1 MAVGIE
7 EVVESELHMISHT
20 TQPVPDKFR
29 TIVDGL
35 GQVPTLPAIV
45 ARALEILNH
54 PSSSAEAAAR
64 LISQDLALS
73 AKVLRLANSAFYG
86 IPRSISSIDQAIVIL
101 GFQTVRSL
109 VMSASVL
116 KILGKSAK
124 GALDRRMVWRH
135 SVAAA
140 LASRVVVRKVGRRLG
155 LDIEAAF
162 MATLLHKIGVLIL
175 DGADHAEYQ
184 QILLEAAEE
193 NALPIPLLE
202 RKHLQIDH
210 AALGGM
216 LAERWGLPEELR
228 DPIAH
233 HLSPATAPT
242 QGELAAVVQ
251 LSSHMAETVGF
262 GAFEGL
268 VQWQLDPNIFTIL
281 QLEFEAIPELLAKLN
296 AEIEKAEG
304 FFALIESSVGA

>member
-1 MAVGIE
+1 MATHI
-7 EVVESELHMISHT
+7 L
-20 TQPVPDKFR
+20 PAVPDKFR
-29 TIVDGL
+29 SIIDGL

-45 ARALEILNH
+45 ARALEILNQ
-54 PSSSAEAAAR
+54 PNASAESAAR
-64 LISQDLALS
+64 LIGQDLALS

-86 IPRSISSIDQAIVIL
+86 IPRSIASVDQAIVIL

-116 KILGKSAK
+116 KILGKGGKSS
-124 GALDRRMVWRH
+124 LDRKMVWRH
-135 SVAAA
+135 SVATA
-140 LASRVVVRKVGRRLG
+140 LASRIVVRKVGRRLG

-162 MATLLHKIGVLIL
+162 MASLLHKIGVLIL
-175 DGADHAEYQ
+175 DGAEHAEYNM
-184 QILLEAAEE
+184 ILEEAALED
-193 NALPIPLLE
+193 AQPLPLLE

-216 LAERWGLPEELR
+216 LAEKWGLPEELR

-251 LSSHMAETVGF
+251 LSSYLAESVGF
-262 GAFEGL
+262 
-268 VQWQLDPNIFTIL
+268 
-281 QLEFEAIPELLAKLN
+281 
-296 AEIEKAEG
+296 
-304 FFALIESSVGA
+304 

>member
-1 MAVGIE
+1 MIALTMATHSTHAI
-7 EVVESELHMISHT
+7 
-20 TQPVPDKFR
+20 PDKFR
-29 TIVDGL
+29 SIVDGL

-45 ARALEILNH
+45 ARALEILNQ
-54 PSSSAEAAAR
+54 PNASAEAAAR
-64 LISQDLALS
+64 LIGQDLALS

-86 IPRSISSIDQAIVIL
+86 IPRSIASVDQAIVIL

-116 KILGKSAK
+116 KILGKGGRGS
-124 GALDRRMVWRH
+124 LDRRMVWRH
-135 SVAAA
+135 SVATA
-140 LASRVVVRKVGRRLG
+140 LASRVIVRKVGRRLG

-162 MATLLHKIGVLIL
+162 MASLLHKIGVLIL
-175 DGADHAEYQ
+175 DGAEHAEYQ
-184 QILLEAAEE
+184 KIMLEAGEPE
-193 NALPIPLLE
+193 ALPLPLLE

-216 LAERWGLPEELR
+216 LAEKWGLPEELR

-251 LSSHMAETVGF
+251 LSSHMAESAGF

-268 VQWQLDPNIFTIL
+268 TQWPLDPNVFTIL
-281 QLEFEAIPELLAKLN
+281 QCDAALLPEIGEAFQKEL
-296 AEIEKAEG
+296 EKAES
-304 FFALIESSVGA
+304 FFALIESSV